1 MTAKEALK
9 QIWRDT
15 YPKACET
22 WSVDILT
29 KHWRVV
35 EQALEELEAIKSAD
49 GGEAMIMFN
58 EIMEYINEEVFV
70 DFKEEKNYISNFILK
85 SQQQAKELAELKEK
99 VSRYIT
105 LKNRLYMAQNEAMS
119 KLEFD
124 EYIKLEKTL
133 QRK

>member
-35 EQALEELEAIKSAD
+35 EQALEELD
-49 GGEAMIMFN
+49 
-58 EIMEYINEEVFV
+58 
-70 DFKEEKNYISNFILK
+70 
-85 SQQQAKELAELKEK
+85 ELKEIISLFNK
-99 VSRYIT
+99 FNHGAVSKKGLNEEEYSCFKE
-105 LKNRLYMAQNEAMS
+105 LSKKYNMYLYGVCKGSER
-119 KLEFD
+119 E
-124 EYIKLEKTL
+124 
-133 QRK
+133 